1 MTRRLILVRHGVT
14 GWNREGRFQGHRDP
28 PLAEEGKVEA
38 ALLAARI
45 AFDPELRPMRIV
57 ASPLQRA
64 LDTARA
70 MAAAAAGDIPLAPDA
85 RLMEIGQGEWEG
97 RTHAELAVDD
107 AERYRA
113 WRARAGEEQPPG
125 AEPLDAAYERVATVL
140 ADLVAAEAW
149 PTCVVSHGGTLRL
162 AARYLLRLPGR
173 RAWALDLDNAS
184 ISSLVAVEDRW
195 RLERWNDTAHLLGR
209 TPQHVDEAE
218 GEPLAL

>member
-1 MTRRLILVRHGVT
+1 VTRRLILVRHGVT
-14 GWNREGRFQGHRDP
+14 GWNREGRFQGQKNP
-28 PLAEEGKVEA
+28 PLTDEGRLEAE
-38 ALLAARI
+38 LLAARI
-45 AFDPELRPMRIV
+45 AGDPELRPVRIV
-57 ASPLQRA
+57 ASPLRRA
-64 LDTARA
+64 MDTARA
-70 MAAAAAGDIPLAPDA
+70 MAAAAGDVPLAPDP

-97 RTHAELAVDD
+97 RTHAELAVED
-107 AERYRA
+107 ADRYHA

-125 AEPLDAAYERVATVL
+125 AEPLDAAYERVAALL
-140 ADLVAAEAW
+140 ADVEAAEAW

-195 RLERWNDTAHLLGR
+195 RLQRWNDTAHLLGR

>member
-14 GWNREGRFQGHRDP
+14 GWNREGRFQGQKNP
-28 PLAEEGKVEA
+28 PLTDEGRLEAE
-38 ALLAARI
+38 LLAARI
-45 AFDPELRPMRIV
+45 AGDPELRPVRIV
-57 ASPLQRA
+57 ASPLRRA
-64 LDTARA
+64 MDTARA
-70 MAAAAAGDIPLAPDA
+70 MAAAAGDVPLAPDP

-97 RTHAELAVDD
+97 RTHAELAVED
-107 AERYRA
+107 ADRYHA

-125 AEPLDAAYERVATVL
+125 AEPLDAAYERVAALL
-140 ADLVAAEAW
+140 ADVEAAEAW

-195 RLERWNDTAHLLGR
+195 RLQRWNDTAHLLGR

>member
-1 MTRRLILVRHGVT
+1 MIRRLILVRHGVT
-14 GWNREGRFQGHRDP
+14 GWNREGRFQGHQDP
-28 PLAEEGKVEA
+28 PLVDEGRLEA

-45 AFDPELRPMRIV
+45 AADPVLRSARI
-57 ASPLQRA
+57 ATSPLQRA

-70 MAAAAAGDIPLAPDA
+70 MAAAAGDIPLAPDP

-125 AEPLDAAYERVATVL
+125 AEPLDTAYARVAAVL
-140 ADLVAAEAW
+140 ADLEAAEAW
-149 PTCVVSHGGTLRL
+149 PACVVSHGGTLRL

-184 ISSLVAVEDRW
+184 ISSLLAVEDRW

>member
-1 MTRRLILVRHGVT
+1 VTRRLILVRHGVT
-14 GWNREGRFQGHRDP
+14 GWNREGRFQGQKNP
-28 PLAEEGKVEA
+28 PLTDEGRLEAE
-38 ALLAARI
+38 LLAARI
-45 AFDPELRPMRIV
+45 AGDPELRPVRIV
-57 ASPLQRA
+57 ASPLRRA
-64 LDTARA
+64 MDTARA
-70 MAAAAAGDIPLAPDA
+70 MAAAAGDVPLAPDP

-97 RTHAELAVDD
+97 RTHAELAVED
-107 AERYRA
+107 ADRYHA

-125 AEPLDAAYERVATVL
+125 AEPLDAAYERVAALL
-140 ADLVAAEAW
+140 ADVEAAEAW

>member
-1 MTRRLILVRHGVT
+1 VIRRLILIRHGVT
-14 GWNREGRFQGHRDP
+14 GWNREGRFQGQQDP
-28 PLAEEGKVEA
+28 PLADDGRLEA
-38 ALLAARI
+38 ALLAARV
-45 AFDPELRPMRIV
+45 ATDPELRPAQIV
-57 ASPLQRA
+57 TSPLQRA
-64 LDTARA
+64 MDTARA
-70 MAAAAAGDIPLAPDA
+70 MAAADGDIPLAPDP

-97 RTHAELAVDD
+97 RTHAELAVGD
-107 AERYRA
+107 AARYRA

-125 AEPLDAAYERVATVL
+125 AEPLDTAYARVAAVL
-140 ADLVAAEAW
+140 ADLEAAEAW

-184 ISSLVAVEDRW
+184 ISSLLAVEDRW

>member
-14 GWNREGRFQGHRDP
+14 GWNREGRFQGQKNP
-28 PLAEEGKVEA
+28 PLTDEGRLEAE
-38 ALLAARI
+38 LLAVRI
-45 AFDPELRPMRIV
+45 ATDAELRPVRIV
-57 ASPLQRA
+57 ASPLRRA
-64 LDTARA
+64 MDTARA
-70 MAAAAAGDIPLAPDA
+70 MAAAAGDVPLAPDP

-97 RTHAELAVDD
+97 RTHAELAVED
-107 AERYRA
+107 ADRYHA

-125 AEPLDAAYERVATVL
+125 AEPLDAAYERVAALL
-140 ADLVAAEAW
+140 ADVEAAEAW

-195 RLERWNDTAHLLGR
+195 RLQRWNDTAHLLGR